1 MEKIDIINNVT
12 KIIFINVYTYIVFT
26 KLINYKENNNRK
38 IVFILIISIIESI
51 LGTILIKRFPKIIIT
66 TMVYLFHSLAI
77 SQLTKNKLEFSIIVT
92 FISFAI
98 TYLVYIISVA
108 LVAIILMLI
117 EPDFPINSIYSL
129 MLIICVEILLINRI
143 FRIKRLKN
151 GITFLKDNKK
161 LNNIG
166 IIGFA
171 FIGITIIIYSIVS
184 NTSEWQSGTY
194 LFLGIVIES
203 ICMFIWIK
211 QKITKYYKQ
220 KLKEKTI
227 EELENE
233 IKEKDKEIKNILE
246 ENQRIATINHK
257 YSNRIKALE
266 GFSNKVMSKPEIV
279 ENMKVEFGDEFL
291 NFEKQV

>member
-143 FRIKRLKN
+143 FRIKGLRM
-151 GITFLKDNKK
+151 
-161 LNNIG
+161 
-166 IIGFA
+166 
-171 FIGITIIIYSIVS
+171 V
-184 NTSEWQSGTY
+184 
-194 LFLGIVIES
+194 
-203 ICMFIWIK
+203 
-211 QKITKYYKQ
+211 
-220 KLKEKTI
+220 
-227 EELENE
+227 
-233 IKEKDKEIKNILE
+233 
-246 ENQRIATINHK
+246 
-257 YSNRIKALE
+257 
-266 GFSNKVMSKPEIV
+266 
-279 ENMKVEFGDEFL
+279 
-291 NFEKQV
+291 